1 VRKVIVS
8 TYVTLDGIMQD
19 PGGVGEI
26 EHGGWSMPFFNDEAE
41 RYANDLLFS
50 CDALLVGRLTYEG
63 FAAAW
68 PSMEE
73 VEGDFAV
80 RMNAMPKHVASTT
93 LSEPLEWNNSSLIKG
108 DVAEEVAKLKQQ
120 EGQDIL
126 IYGSAALMRTL
137 MEHELIDDFRLWVH
151 PVVLGEGKRLF
162 PEGIEKTDLKL
173 LDTMTFDSGVV
184 VLALGPAG

>member
-1 VRKVIVS
+1 
-8 TYVTLDGIMQD
+8 VTLDGVMQD

-26 EHGGWSMPFFNDEAE
+26 EHGGWSIPFFNEEAE

-50 CDALLVGRLTYEG
+50 CDALLVGRITYEG

-80 RMNAMPKHVASTT
+80 RMNTMPKHVASTT

-126 IYGSAALMRTL
+126 IYGSASLMRTL
-137 MEHELIDDFRLWVH
+137 MEHELIDDYRIWVH

-173 LDTMTFDSGVV
+173 LDTTTFSSGVA
-184 VLALGPAG
+184 VLSLGPT

>member
-1 VRKVIVS
+1 
-8 TYVTLDGIMQD
+8 
-19 PGGVGEI
+19 
-26 EHGGWSMPFFNDEAE
+26 
-41 RYANDLLFS
+41 
-50 CDALLVGRLTYEG
+50 
-63 FAAAW
+63 
-68 PSMEE
+68 
-73 VEGDFAV
+73 
-80 RMNAMPKHVASTT
+80 MPKHVASTT

-173 LDTMTFDSGVV
+173 LDTMTFGSGVV